1 MRSFKVCMMVKNL
14 ILVYAASV
22 DVLDG
27 NSWTQ
32 GCQENETAN
41 FIFIADSYLIELL
54 KDNYLSEFSVYNLFE
69 KG

>member
-14 ILVYAASV
+14 ILVYVAGV
-22 DVLDG
+22 DVLDR

-41 FIFIADSYLIELL
+41 FLFFADSYLIELL
-54 KDNYLSEFSVYNLFE
+54 KDNYLSGFSVYLFE
-69 KG
+69 EG